1 MGLIMIFFRVQI
13 HMSFIILDLLNIKSD
28 RGFFVLMQSAVRLM
42 IYGAVT
48 RVEKDIVQ
56 YNDI

>member
-1 MGLIMIFFRVQI
+1 
-13 HMSFIILDLLNIKSD
+13 MSFIILDLLNIKSD